1 MKISVVLASTLLV
14 DARKVRTPAERQSK
28 NSDFLMKWFSH
39 NCKGEEYRD
48 VDVDAVRP
56 FRCQNKFD
64 RYMKEWEKLEA
75 YFNMCGH
82 FDLEAATAAAQGRK
96 RRDYDSDD
104 YAEEWAAFEA
114 EGDEGLFDN
123 DLWELSDEDLDEM
136 DKDDQNDSGR
146 KDLDSLNYFAY
157 FEEFKEDYKD
167 YYLPSDSTTDEDNA
181 QARTAADLRPQ
192 EYRALSADPSRSL
205 RQLGNAMKQYVKKFL
220 PDCPNSE
227 KSLRR
232 LTQVY
237 REAKKLHEF
246 VMEKIAEKYARMEE
260 RAQRRRNRL

>member
-75 YFNMCGH
+75 YFRMCGH

-146 KDLDSLNYFAY
+146 KDLDSLNYVSIGLIGSNFI
-157 FEEFKEDYKD
+157 K
-167 YYLPSDSTTDEDNA
+167 
-181 QARTAADLRPQ
+181 
-192 EYRALSADPSRSL
+192 
-205 RQLGNAMKQYVKKFL
+205 
-220 PDCPNSE
+220 
-227 KSLRR
+227 
-232 LTQVY
+232 
-237 REAKKLHEF
+237 
-246 VMEKIAEKYARMEE
+246 
-260 RAQRRRNRL
+260 